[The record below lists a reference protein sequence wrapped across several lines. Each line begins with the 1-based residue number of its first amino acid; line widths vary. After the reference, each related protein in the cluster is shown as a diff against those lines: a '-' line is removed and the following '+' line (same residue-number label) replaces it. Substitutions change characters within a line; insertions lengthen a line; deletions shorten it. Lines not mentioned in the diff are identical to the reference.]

1 MEEKLNSPEQADQ
14 NTTEMQ
20 GKYLTFWTDRQLFG
34 VPIADVVQI
43 VGMQQITSIPDFP
56 PYAKGII
63 NLRGAIIPVI
73 DVRLRF
79 HKPEVPYNER
89 TCIIVTHIQQHAAG
103 LIVDAVDEVT
113 DIDDSLI
120 SAPPKMSA
128 SELQA
133 DYLTGIGK
141 LEQKIVLLLDIGKIV
156 SKHEFET
163 LSQDLVMA

>member
-1 MEEKLNSPEQADQ
+1 MAEKLNSPEQADQ
-14 NTTEMQ
+14 NITEMQ

-79 HKPEVPYNER
+79 HKPEVSYNER

-113 DIDDSLI
+113 DIDESLI

-163 LSQDLVMA
+163 LSQDFIMA